1 MRDMSG
7 ALSQLRV
14 LDLSRILA
22 GPWTTQILADLGAEV
37 IKVERPGRGDDT
49 RSWGPPFL
57 RDFDGNDTSE
67 SAYFLSA
74 NRGKKSVTIDITREE
89 GQALVRRL
97 AERSDVLLENFKVSG
112 LARFGLD
119 YASLQKLNP
128 GLIYCS
134 ITGFGQTGPER
145 DRTGYDAMIQAMG
158 GLMGITGEPDGRPG
172 AGPQKVGVALADVLT
187 GLYAAVA
194 VLAAL
199 AHRERSGAGQYID
212 LALLDVQI
220 ACLANQA
227 MNYLVS
233 GVAPGRLGTAHPNI
247 VPYQAFATSDGHL
260 VVAVGNDDQF
270 ARFCALAG
278 RSELASDARFSTN
291 AARVRNREALLPRV
305 ERMMRERSTQQ
316 WVEVLEKADIPYGP
330 ILGLDQVF
338 EEPQAVH
345 RGMRFEL
352 PHPTAGSVP
361 QVASPLR
368 FSASPVVY
376 ERPPPLLGEHND
388 DVLGEL
394 LGLGADERGAL
405 REQGII

>member
-1 MRDMSG
+1 MGG
-7 ALSQLRV
+7 ALSQIRV
-14 LDLSRILA
+14 LDLSRVLA
-22 GPWTTQILADLGAEV
+22 GPWATQIFADLGAEV

-49 RSWGPPFL
+49 RGWGPPFL
-57 RDFDGNDTSE
+57 RDADGDDTSE

-74 NRGKKSVTIDITREE
+74 NRGKKSVTIDITCEE

-97 AERSDVLLENFKVSG
+97 AERSDVLIENFKVGG

-128 GLIYCS
+128 ALIYCS

-145 DRTGYDAMIQAMG
+145 DRAGYDAMIQAMG

-172 AGPQKVGVALADVLT
+172 AGPQKVGVALADVLS

-199 AHRERSGAGQYID
+199 AHRERTGEGQHID

-260 VVAVGNDDQF
+260 VLAVGNDEQF

-278 RSELASDARFSTN
+278 CEALASDARFSTN
-291 AARVRNREALLPRV
+291 AGRVRNRDALLPHV
-305 ERMMRERSTQQ
+305 ERIMRERSTRE
-316 WVEVLEKADIPYGP
+316 WAEALEGVGIPCGP
-330 ILGLDQVF
+330 ILGIDGVF

-368 FSASPVVY
+368 LSASPVVY
-376 ERPPPLLGEHND
+376 GRPPPLLGEHTE

-394 LGLGADERGAL
+394 LGLGADARRAL
-405 REQGII
+405 RERGVI

>member
-1 MRDMSG
+1 MGG
-7 ALSQLRV
+7 ALSHIRV

-22 GPWTTQILADLGAEV
+22 GPWATQILADLGAEV

-57 RDFDGNDTSE
+57 RDADGGDTSE
-67 SAYFLSA
+67 SAYYLSA
-74 NRGKKSVTIDITREE
+74 NRGKKSVTIDITSEE

-97 AERSDVLLENFKVSG
+97 AERSDVVIENFKVGG
-112 LARFGLD
+112 LARYGLD
-119 YASLQKLNP
+119 YASLREPNP

-145 DRTGYDAMIQAMG
+145 DRAGYDAMIQAMG
-158 GLMGITGEPDGRPG
+158 GLMGITGEPEGRPG
-172 AGPQKVGVALADVLT
+172 AGPQKVGVALADVLS

-199 AHRERSGAGQYID
+199 AHRERTGEGQCID
-212 LALLDVQI
+212 LALFDVQI

-233 GVAPGRLGTAHPNI
+233 GVSPGRLGTAHPNI
-247 VPYQAFATSDGHL
+247 VPYQAFATSDGHIVL
-260 VVAVGNDDQF
+260 AVGNDNQF
-270 ARFCALAG
+270 ARFCTLAG
-278 RSELASDARFSTN
+278 REELAREARFSTN
-291 AARVRNREALLPRV
+291 ASRVRNRDALLPQF
-305 ERMMRERSTQQ
+305 ERIMRERSTRE
-316 WVEVLEKADIPYGP
+316 WTDALEEAGVPCGP
-330 ILGLDQVF
+330 ILGVDGVF
-338 EEPQAVH
+338 EEPQTVH

-376 ERPPPLLGEHND
+376 ERPPPLLGQHTE

-394 LGLGADERGAL
+394 LGLGAEARRAL
-405 REQGII
+405 RERGVI

>member
-1 MRDMSG
+1 
-7 ALSQLRV
+7 
-14 LDLSRILA
+14 
-22 GPWTTQILADLGAEV
+22 
-37 IKVERPGRGDDT
+37 
-49 RSWGPPFL
+49 
-57 RDFDGNDTSE
+57 
-67 SAYFLSA
+67 
-74 NRGKKSVTIDITREE
+74 
-89 GQALVRRL
+89 
-97 AERSDVLLENFKVSG
+97 
-112 LARFGLD
+112 
-119 YASLQKLNP
+119 
-128 GLIYCS
+128 
-134 ITGFGQTGPER
+134 
-145 DRTGYDAMIQAMG
+145 MIQAMG

-199 AHRERSGAGQYID
+199 AHRERTGAGQHID

-260 VVAVGNDDQF
+260 VLAVGNDDQF
-270 ARFCALAG
+270 ARFCELAG
-278 RSELASDARFSTN
+278 CAELASDARFSTN
-291 AARVRNREALLPRV
+291 AARVLNRDALLPRI
-305 ERMMRERSTQQ
+305 ERTMRGRSTRE
-316 WVEVLEKADIPYGP
+316 WIEALEGAGIPCGP
-330 ILGLDQVF
+330 ILGVDRVF
-338 EEPQAVH
+338 EEPQVVH

-352 PHPTAGSVP
+352 PHPSAGSVP

-368 FSASPVVY
+368 LSASPVVY

-394 LGLGADERGAL
+394 LGLGADERRAL
-405 REQGII
+405 RERGII

>member
-1 MRDMSG
+1 MSG

-22 GPWTTQILADLGAEV
+22 GPWTTQIFADLGAEV

-67 SAYFLSA
+67 SAYFVSA

-97 AERSDVLLENFKVSG
+97 AERSDVLLENFKVGG

-145 DRTGYDAMIQAMG
+145 DRAGYDAMIQAVG
-158 GLMGITGEPDGRPG
+158 GLMSITGEPDGRPG
-172 AGPQKVGVALADVLT
+172 GGPQKVGVAMADVLT

-199 AHRERSGAGQYID
+199 AHRERTGEGQYID

-220 ACLANQA
+220 ACLANQT

-260 VVAVGNDDQF
+260 VLSIGNDDQF

-278 RSELASDARFSTN
+278 RAELASDARFSTN

-305 ERMMRERSTQQ
+305 ERMMRERSTQE
-316 WVEVLEKADIPYGP
+316 WGEALEKAGIPYGP

-394 LGLGADERGAL
+394 LGLDATERRVL

>member
-1 MRDMSG
+1 MSG
-7 ALSQLRV
+7 ALSHLRV

-49 RSWGPPFL
+49 RGWGPPFL
-57 RDFDGNDTSE
+57 RNADGSDTTE

-74 NRGKKSVTIDITREE
+74 NRGKKSVTLDITREE
-89 GQALVRRL
+89 GQTLVRRL
-97 AERSDVLLENFKVSG
+97 AERSDVLVENFKVGG

-119 YASLQKLNP
+119 YASLRELNA

-134 ITGFGQTGPER
+134 ITGFGQTGPAR
-145 DRTGYDAMIQAMG
+145 DRAGYDAMIQAMG
-158 GLMGITGEPDGRPG
+158 GLMSITGEPDGRPG
-172 AGPQKVGVALADVLT
+172 GGPQKVGVALADVLT

-199 AHRERSGAGQYID
+199 AHRERTGEGQHID

-233 GVAPGRLGTAHPNI
+233 GAAPGRLGTAHPSI
-247 VPYQAFATSDGHL
+247 VPYQTFATADGYL
-260 VVAVGNDDQF
+260 VLAVGNDEQF
-270 ARFCALAG
+270 ARFCELAE
-278 RSELASDARFSTN
+278 RATLASDARFATN
-291 AARVRNREALLPRV
+291 AARVRNREALLPFV
-305 ERMMRERSTQQ
+305 EQAMRERSTQE
-316 WVEVLEKADIPYGP
+316 WVEALERAGVPCGP
-330 ILGLDQVF
+330 INGLERVF

-352 PHPTAGSVP
+352 PHPTAGRVP

-368 FSASPVVY
+368 LSASPVCY
-376 ERPPPLLGEHND
+376 AQPPPLLGEHND
-388 DVLGEL
+388 HVLGDL
-394 LGLGADERGAL
+394 LGLDAAERTAL
-405 REQGII
+405 KDKGVI

>member
-1 MRDMSG
+1 
-7 ALSQLRV
+7 V

-57 RDFDGNDTSE
+57 KDFEGNDTSE

-97 AERSDVLLENFKVSG
+97 ADRSDVLLENFKVGG

-145 DRTGYDAMIQAMG
+145 DRTGYDAIIQAMG

-199 AHRERSGAGQYID
+199 AHRERTGAGQYID

-260 VVAVGNDDQF
+260 VLAIGNDDQF

-278 RSELASDARFSTN
+278 RAELASDARFSTN
-291 AARVRNREALLPRV
+291 AARVRNREALLPPV
-305 ERMMRERSTQQ
+305 ERMMRERSTQE
-316 WVEVLEKADIPYGP
+316 WVEVLERAGIPYGP
-330 ILGLDQVF
+330 ILGLDRVF

-352 PHPTAGSVP
+352 PHPIAGAVP

-368 FSASPVVY
+368 FSASPVVC

-394 LGLGADERGAL
+394 LGLGADERRAL